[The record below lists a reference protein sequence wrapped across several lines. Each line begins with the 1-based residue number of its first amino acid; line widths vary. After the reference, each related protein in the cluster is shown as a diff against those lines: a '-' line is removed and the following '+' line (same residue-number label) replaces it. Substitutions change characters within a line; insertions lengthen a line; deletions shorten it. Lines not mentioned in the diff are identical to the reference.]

1 MHDGEQV
8 PKDLLPIVSLRSPMR
23 LLAPRATLWSALDD
37 PPERAFR
44 SLPTLAGRSVASYSV
59 PRDSVP
65 PPVRLGSGGG
75 VLPRAAL
82 YSVVVDTSG
91 GLPVHPRSSVSVVGS
106 VRSPSGSDRARA
118 PPAPE
123 FYRRVPVRI
132 AYLLRNPITSTR

>member
-1 MHDGEQV
+1 
-8 PKDLLPIVSLRSPMR
+8 MR

-65 PPVRLGSGGG
+65 PPVRLESGRS

-82 YSVVVDTSG
+82 YLVVVDTPG
-91 GLPVHPRSSVSVVGS
+91 RLPVHPCPSASVCDTLRV
-106 VRSPSGSDRARA
+106 PLDSDRARA
-118 PPAPE
+118 PPSPE
-123 FYRRVPVRI
+123 FPHRVSVRI
-132 AYLLRNPITSTR
+132 AYLLRIHTRPIR